1 MTTQKATVHVGL
13 HVQHRA
19 QLAQLLERAA
29 AHAVTLTV
37 VPALVMALY
46 RLHQLSLKISIFRH
60 GTCLVAS
67 AIVAAP
73 GMAHL
78 HVHHLGAEL
87 SIHRGR
93 RPVMVPAVV
102 VVLLLLLLY
111 RDICEEQRFCSG
123 QLQHRGSSLRSIC
136 LVATSEV
143 SVYYYLANRR
153 DINKSTITQDRIQSV
168 SHSVPEPHSKN
179 LSILLQ

>member
-1 MTTQKATVHVGL
+1 
-13 HVQHRA
+13 
-19 QLAQLLERAA
+19 
-29 AHAVTLTV
+29 
-37 VPALVMALY
+37 MALY

-102 VVLLLLLLY
+102 VVVLLLLLLH
-111 RDICEEQRFCSG
+111 RDICEEQRFRSG

-136 LVATSEV
+136 LVATPEV

-168 SHSVPEPHSKN
+168 SHSVPEPHSK
-179 LSILLQ
+179 IYP